1 AREHLKT
8 LSLFARKLGNDEVV
22 AKLVRAQTSDDVI
35 AAFC

>member
-1 AREHLKT
+1 
-8 LSLFARKLGNDEVV
+8 GNDEVV